1 MKFLELFFKG
11 GEVTGLGL
19 LAVFA
24 IIAIIFLVIK
34 ALGGAIAPAKKPAK
48 KEEAKIAVEKE
59 PEPVN
64 VTEEA
69 PAEEEAASDDL
80 ELIAILAAAI
90 SAYSGEPT
98 TKFRVVSFKHIK

>member
-19 LAVFA
+19 IAVFA
-24 IIAIIFLVIK
+24 IIAIIFFVIK
-34 ALGGAIAPAKKPAK
+34 ALGAAASPKKPAK
-48 KEEAKIAVEKE
+48 AETPKEETPIA
-59 PEPVN
+59 PVAIP
-64 VTEEA
+64 VAEEA
-69 PAEEEAASDDL
+69 PAANDDL

>member
-24 IIAIIFLVIK
+24 IIAIK